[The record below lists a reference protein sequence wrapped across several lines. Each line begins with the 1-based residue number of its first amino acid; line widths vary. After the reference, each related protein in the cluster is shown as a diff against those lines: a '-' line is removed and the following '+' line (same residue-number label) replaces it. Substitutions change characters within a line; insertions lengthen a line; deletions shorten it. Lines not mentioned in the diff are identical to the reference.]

1 MAQFGQT
8 FNANTVEPAGSIEP
22 IPPGRYTVMITDS
35 DFVQTKAGDGH
46 YLKLTFKV
54 IDGEYI
60 NRLIW
65 TNLNLDNPNPK
76 AVEIAQRELSAICRA
91 VDVLEVEDSQQL
103 HGIPM
108 SAQVKIRKGTDGYAD
123 QNTISGFKP
132 TSDSSGEPEAAPWA

>member
-1 MAQFGQT
+1 MAQIGGT

-22 IPPGRYTVMITDS
+22 LPPGRYTVMITDS
-35 DFVQTKAGDGH
+35 DWVQTKAGDGH

-54 IDGEYI
+54 IEGDGI

-91 VDVLEVEDSQQL
+91 CDVMEVEDSQQL

-123 QNTISGFKP
+123 QNTISGFK
-132 TSDSSGEPEAAPWA
+132 TADEDTGSADLAPWT